1 MLRSAAVRSSL
12 SRTSSLCRGPSAH
25 AALPLTSLCASP
37 RPTAARAPFGT
48 TPLRLLTRDLN
59 TVAGSYWP
67 MDRDIEGLNMEWLG
81 DPKKGVVIKPS
92 DTLVDLWRQAAAAWP
107 MRRFLATKMWVRGRL
122 GYVWSSYEGVDA
134 ECAAMRTLLSKMG
147 VARGTRIAM
156 ISENRY
162 EWVVVHLAAMQL
174 GAHFVAIP
182 TNVTPIEARKIV
194 RATNARVLIVETEG
208 SYAAVKDWAGEVG
221 ELVHVLCL
229 DDRDSA
235 GSYAVAL
242 QLAESVPEAE
252 REPVASSIK
261 SEDTAMIMFT
271 AGTTGSSKGVM
282 LSHRC
287 LVANISS
294 VYAQLGES
302 ISHEDLFMTLA
313 PWTIAGAMTVEL
325 YQCLL
330 KGACMCIPP
339 EILEGFQDLSTIH
352 PSVVCSVALPFQ
364 RAYNNVIEDIMTRGK
379 LKKDATRI
387 TISAITESRV
397 LMRDPGAI
405 IKTLSSVLLG
415 KFKAQFGT
423 MLRLVIIVGHGLT
436 KDQCELL
443 ADLDL
448 FVVNTYGC
456 LEAGG
461 ILATDI
467 DVPTRLKALPG
478 VELRVVNEK
487 NEVVVPGD
495 TGEILVEAPHA
506 MQGYFDTSID
516 PEEARKSLVL
526 YGSRTFVRTGDYGS
540 LTGAWLTVKGH
551 KDVLIT
557 LDDGKV
563 IEPLE
568 IETELSRS
576 PFIKQVFI
584 FGDRR
589 SYVSALIVPNTIA
602 ISNHLKKIE
611 RRDGVPIV
619 SEREKAECVRGELR
633 RVSANLPP
641 RSHIRR
647 FAFVDEFT
655 QANGF
660 MTCKW
665 GLARQKIEAHYVHY
679 INHLYDDTPKF
690 YGYAVDD
697 YDDLF

>member
-1 MLRSAAVRSSL
+1 MLRSASSRLVRSAAVAAAS
-12 SRTSSLCRGPSAH
+12 SGSSTSSVAHPPLATPVAVCSAH
-25 AALPLTSLCASP
+25 RLY
-37 RPTAARAPFGT
+37 RPT
-48 TPLRLLTRDLN
+48 TPSLQYRPVATI
-59 TVAGSYWP
+59 AGSYWP
-67 MDRDIEGLNMEWLG
+67 SERDVPGINMDWLG
-81 DPKKGVVIKPS
+81 DPTRGVVIKPS
-92 DTLVDLWRQAAAAWP
+92 DTLVDLWSQAIKAWP

-122 GYVWSSYEGVDA
+122 GYVWSSYEGVFKEA
-134 ECAAMRTLLSKMG
+134 SAFRTMLTRMG
-147 VARGTRIAM
+147 VTRGTRVAM

-162 EWVVVHLAAMQL
+162 EWVVIHLATMQL

-182 TNVTPIEARKIV
+182 TNVTPMEARKIV
-194 RATNARVLIVETEG
+194 RATSARVLIVETEG
-208 SYAAVKDWAGEVG
+208 SYAAVKDWSGEVG
-221 ELVHVLCL
+221 DLVHVLCL
-229 DDRDSA
+229 DDRDSS
-235 GSYAVAL
+235 GSYAVAM
-242 QLAESVPEAE
+242 QLAETVPEAE
-252 REPVASSIK
+252 HEPIAKVK

-271 AGTTGSSKGVM
+271 AGTTGAPKGVM

-294 VYAQLGES
+294 IYAQVGES
-302 ISHEDLFMTLA
+302 ITQEDVFITLA
-313 PWTIAGAMTVEL
+313 PWTVAGAMTVEL

-339 EILEGFQDLSTIH
+339 EILEGFHDIPEIN
-352 PSVVCSVALPFQ
+352 PSIVCSVALPFQ
-364 RAYNNVIEDIMTRGK
+364 RAYNNIIEDIMGRSLLTR
-379 LKKDATRI
+379 DATRI
-387 TISAITESRV
+387 TIGAISESRV
-397 LMRDPGAI
+397 MMRDPGAV
-405 IKTLSSVLLG
+405 IKGLSSVLLG
-415 KFKAQFGT
+415 KFKAQFGN
-423 MLRLVIIVGHGLT
+423 MLRLVVIVGHSLT
-436 KDQCELL
+436 KDQGELL

-461 ILATDI
+461 VLATDI
-467 DVPTRLKALPG
+467 DVPSRLKALPG
-478 VELRVVNEK
+478 VELRIVNEK

-506 MQGYFDTSID
+506 MQGYFDINID
-516 PEEARKSLVL
+516 PDEAKKSLVL

-540 LTGAWLTVKGH
+540 LTGAWLSVKGH
-551 KDVLIT
+551 KDVLVT

-568 IETELSRS
+568 LETELSKS
-576 PFIKQVFI
+576 MFIKQVFV
-584 FGDRR
+584 FGERR
-589 SYVSALIVPNTIA
+589 PYLSALIVPNTIV

-619 SEREKAECVRGELR
+619 SEREKADCVRGELR
-633 RVSANLPP
+633 RVSANMPP

-655 QANGF
+655 QSNGF
-660 MTCKW
+660 QTCKW

-679 INHLYDDTPKF
+679 INHLYDETPKF